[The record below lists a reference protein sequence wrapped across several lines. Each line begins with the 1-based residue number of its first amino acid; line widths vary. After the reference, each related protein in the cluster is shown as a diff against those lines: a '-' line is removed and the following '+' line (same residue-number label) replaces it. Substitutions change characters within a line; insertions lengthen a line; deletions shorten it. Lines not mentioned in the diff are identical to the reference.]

1 MAANSP
7 TKTLGGGAS
16 TRLRHSRT
24 VSQKWL
30 ERCKPDLTEFEAAAE
45 EVSDGKGGNMPGE
58 DEEEIEEEDDEDDEE
73 IDEFS
78 EAIHLLI

>member
-1 MAANSP
+1 M
-7 TKTLGGGAS
+7 
-16 TRLRHSRT
+16 RLRHSRT

-30 ERCKPDLTEFEAAAE
+30 ERCKPDLTEFEETAE

-58 DEEEIEEEDDEDDEE
+58 EEAEIQEEDDEE

-78 EAIHLLI
+78 EAIYIYSYLYKV